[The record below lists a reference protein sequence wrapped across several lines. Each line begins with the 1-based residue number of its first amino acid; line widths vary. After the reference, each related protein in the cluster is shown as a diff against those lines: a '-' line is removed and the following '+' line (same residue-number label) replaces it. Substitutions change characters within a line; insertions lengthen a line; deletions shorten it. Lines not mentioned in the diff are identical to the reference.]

1 MLKGTYAVSLAAA
14 CIYFCQ
20 GLLGISG
27 VALPLYLRN
36 QGWTIGDV
44 TAIMALASIPWVFKI
59 LYGILSD
66 SFPVWGMRRRYYIIF
81 YLLCSSL
88 GWLLLLL
95 FPPTKFSILS
105 CLLIANLGFS
115 GVDVVTDGLI
125 VERSSKATSAFYQ
138 GLAWGSR
145 SLGAIIGGIGGGF
158 LAALWEPRSV
168 FMLTLM
174 IPLFAIPSLFIFRE
188 KNWPRTPFHSA
199 LEPLGRCFKLL
210 KETNFQAFLG
220 LLLISSL
227 SSAFGMPFFFFMHEV
242 LGFKETFLGTL
253 ASLGWL
259 GAMMG
264 SLIFLT
270 ALRKISIRHTIQIAI
285 VINSLNIFSTFFIF
299 NETSALIIVVVGGA
313 MSCLVMLPMMS
324 LAAVLT
330 RHTGVESAMFAILMS
345 AYNIGQIIFGFLGG
359 RLYNWVGLY
368 PLIAFTAIISLSGLI
383 FAQLIDVKN
392 ENLSPSPLHE
402 SSD

>member
-1 MLKGTYAVSLAAA
+1 MLKGTYSVSLAAA

-36 QGWTIGDV
+36 LGWNVGDV
-44 TAIMALASIPWVFKI
+44 TAIMSLAASPWIFKI
-59 LYGILSD
+59 FYGILSD
-66 SFPVWGMRRRYYIIF
+66 SFPIKGIRRRYYIIF
-81 YLLCSSL
+81 YLFFSSL

-95 FPPTKFSILS
+95 FPPTKFSILF

-125 VERSSKATSAFYQ
+125 VEHSSKATSSFYQ

-145 SLGAIIGGIGGGF
+145 SLGAILGGVGGGF
-158 LAALWEPRSV
+158 LAALWEPRAV
-168 FMLTLM
+168 FMLTLT
-174 IPLFAIPSLFIFRE
+174 IPLIALPAVFIFRE
-188 KNWPRTPFHSA
+188 KNWPTTPFRSA
-199 LEPLGRCFKLL
+199 FEPLGRCFSLL
-210 KETNFQAFLG
+210 KEKNFQSFLG

-242 LGFKETFLGTL
+242 LGFRETFLGTL

-259 GAMMG
+259 GAMFG
-264 SLIFLT
+264 SLVFLT
-270 ALRKISIRHTIQIAI
+270 VLRKISIRRTLQMAI
-285 VINSLNIFSTFFIF
+285 IINSLNIFSTFFIL
-299 NETSALIIVVVGGA
+299 NETSALIIVIVGGA

-359 RLYNWVGLY
+359 RIYNWVGLY
-368 PLIAFTAIISLSGLI
+368 PLIAFTAVISLSGLI
-383 FAQLIDVKN
+383 FAQIIDVKN
-392 ENLSPSPLHE
+392 EHTASFPHE
-402 SSD
+402 NSV